1 MHIPKYSLFFDFHT
15 MPACPDVGRNF
26 DFDAITDKIKECGVD
41 YIVFPARCNLG
52 VAYYDTKVGI
62 RHPSLQYDLWGKL
75 AEACHKK
82 DIAISAYINVGISHE
97 EGLRH
102 RDWTVVTPEGYAYR
116 PPHLSHWFRNMCYNS
131 PYAEHL
137 LQMVGEL
144 TNGYDIDGFF
154 FDCFS
159 VFPCV
164 GGECV
169 QEMKSQGIDWSSP
182 GERWKF
188 AHTSQ
193 LRLMDKLAKVIK
205 GSGKDLLVYFNGPTF
220 QEQKT
225 QGTYLEYECLPT
237 GGWGYDALPAM
248 ARYIRNLG
256 DKPVLNMTGRFHES
270 WGDFGGLRTEP
281 SLEYD
286 CINGVANGM
295 RPTVGDHFHPRGD
308 INQPMFDLIK
318 GIYGR
323 LQKLEPWIDGARPVT
338 ELAVIFPEDNFN
350 FGIPESSNGILAAY
364 GISRLLCE
372 LKYQFDILTADLD
385 FTRYKV
391 LILADCVPLTNGL
404 DKRIKA
410 FLANGGKIISTG
422 RSGLDGEG
430 KDFALSEWGVKFKG
444 ESPHDPAY
452 MAPPSGKLAAG
463 FPDMPVTLYERGIDM
478 DAIAGTEVLAEIIA
492 PYYNSGFDG
501 EHAFLYLPP
510 DKKTGKPAITRKGN
524 VVHFSHPFC
533 INYHKH
539 AQVPMKALFGNI
551 LAELLPAPIV
561 KVTNMPSFA
570 RVTVSSQPG
579 RTMVYL
585 MSYVPEKRGDKI
597 EMIEEA
603 IAIHG
608 AKLAVRLDGARP
620 KKVYLAPE
628 GKELSFAVKE
638 NYICVDLP
646 VFKGYAVVVFENCEK
661 AKEQP

>member
-1 MHIPKYSLFFDFHT
+1 
-15 MPACPDVGRNF
+15 
-26 DFDAITDKIKECGVD
+26 
-41 YIVFPARCNLG
+41 
-52 VAYYDTKVGI
+52 
-62 RHPSLQYDLWGKL
+62 
-75 AEACHKK
+75 
-82 DIAISAYINVGISHE
+82 
-97 EGLRH
+97 
-102 RDWTVVTPEGYAYR
+102 
-116 PPHLSHWFRNMCYNS
+116 
-131 PYAEHL
+131 
-137 LQMVGEL
+137 
-144 TNGYDIDGFF
+144 
-154 FDCFS
+154 
-159 VFPCV
+159 
-164 GGECV
+164 
-169 QEMKSQGIDWSSP
+169 
-182 GERWKF
+182 
-188 AHTSQ
+188 
-193 LRLMDKLAKVIK
+193 
-205 GSGKDLLVYFNGPTF
+205 
-220 QEQKT
+220 
-225 QGTYLEYECLPT
+225 
-237 GGWGYDALPAM
+237 M

-256 DKPVLNMTGRFHES
+256 DKPVLNMSGRFHES

-524 VVHFSHPFC
+524 VVHFSHSFC
-533 INYHKH
+533 INYYKH

-620 KKVYLAPE
+620 RKVYLAPE
-628 GKELSFAVKE
+628 GKELSFIIKN
-638 NYICVDLP
+638 NYTCVDVP
-646 VFKGYAVVVFENCEK
+646 AFSGYALIVFENCEK